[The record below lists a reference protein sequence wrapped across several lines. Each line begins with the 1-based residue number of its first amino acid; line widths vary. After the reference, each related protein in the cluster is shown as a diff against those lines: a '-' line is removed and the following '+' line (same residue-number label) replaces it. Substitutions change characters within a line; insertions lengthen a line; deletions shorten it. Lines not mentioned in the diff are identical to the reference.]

1 MGLGSERTRTS
12 RQHVDEDTPGA
23 PGELV
28 AERVVRVFRS
38 RKSSAVA
45 DEAVDFAA
53 ARVYLVEALHGQQVV
68 DAWVDADLI
77 KTVKDTLSQMSE
89 MTKTGSTPKN
99 WRIRKINV

>member
-1 MGLGSERTRTS
+1 MGLGSDRTRTS

-53 ARVYLVEALHGQQVV
+53 ACVDLVEALHGQQVV

-89 MTKTGSTPKN
+89 MTKARLTFTK
-99 WRIRKINV
+99 KFE

>member
-1 MGLGSERTRTS
+1 ML
-12 RQHVDEDTPGA
+12 
-23 PGELV
+23 
-28 AERVVRVFRS
+28 RS

-53 ARVYLVEALHGQQVV
+53 AGVDLVEALHGQQVV

-89 MTKTGSTPKN
+89 MTKTGSTLTKELENSKN
-99 WRIRKINV
+99 KCQKL